1 MLHLS
6 GPIAIVVAGL
16 LIGNHGRMLAMSEEV
31 RDHLDKFW
39 ELVDEIL
46 NAVLSVM
53 IGLEVLVLTF
63 DWSYFVAGIIF
74 IPLIL
79 VVRFICVGIP
89 VVILKRFRTFSPHV
103 IKIMTWGGLRGGIS
117 VALALSLPAGPK
129 REAILVVTYI
139 IVVFSII
146 VQGLTIGR
154 LVKADKGLDAEG

>member
-1 MLHLS
+1 
-6 GPIAIVVAGL
+6 
-16 LIGNHGRMLAMSEEV
+16 
-31 RDHLDKFW
+31 
-39 ELVDEIL
+39 
-46 NAVLSVM
+46 
-53 IGLEVLVLTF
+53 
-63 DWSYFVAGIIF
+63 F